1 MVSAFQVS
9 NLIQL
14 DKLVHRLMITK
25 NLRRNERI
33 PSLERVAIGWDDLI
47 GQPRFMFGNSLNIS
61 TDGLSVRVDQAIAL
75 RTYVTIRSEK
85 LKLAGT
91 ATVKYCIRRNSW
103 YHVGLEFTPDMVFN
117 NAPALK
123 FG

>member
-1 MVSAFQVS
+1 MV
-9 NLIQL
+9 
-14 DKLVHRLMITK
+14 TK

-33 PSLERVAIGWDDLI
+33 SSQERLAIGWDDLI
-47 GQPRFMFGNSLNIS
+47 GQPKFMFANCLNIS
-61 TDGLSVRVDQAIAL
+61 TDGLSVRIDQPIAV

-103 YHVGLEFTPDMVFN
+103 YHVGLEFTPGRVFN
-117 NAPALK
+117 NCPALK